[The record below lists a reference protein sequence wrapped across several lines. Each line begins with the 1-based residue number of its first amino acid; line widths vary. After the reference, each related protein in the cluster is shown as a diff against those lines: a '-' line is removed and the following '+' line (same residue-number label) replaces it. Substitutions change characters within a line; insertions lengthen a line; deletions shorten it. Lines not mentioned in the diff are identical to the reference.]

1 MIEILA
7 PCGGADALTAALNTG
22 ADAVYLGMTDF
33 SARKNA
39 KNFTPEET
47 AAAIRLCH
55 ASGVKV
61 HIAMNTLLF
70 DDELPKA
77 VKTAEALYEMG
88 ADALIVQDPGLA
100 RLLRAAIPEMPLHAS
115 TQMTITS
122 AAGAEFAKK
131 AGFSRAVLARELSLE
146 EIERV
151 VKNVAIET
159 EVFVHGALCV
169 SLSGQCLMS
178 AFYGGRSGNRGS
190 CAQPCRLCHTCGE
203 REYVLSLKDLSAV
216 ELLPRLNE
224 IGVTSA
230 KIEGRMKRPEY
241 VAAAVSACR
250 AALAGEKP
258 DLGRLRAVFSRS
270 GFTAAYLDGSLTEMQ
285 GRRTKEDVQ
294 SAERALKEIKTL
306 YEKPYKRYG
315 ADISIRIGRDRPIT
329 AEIAVTRGGKRISAA
344 YESPFFPEAARTRPI
359 TEEEIRD
366 RLGKLGGT
374 IFTLGETDISL
385 GEGLSVPASALNR
398 IRRELIE
405 RITEKLSEGKD

>member
-7 PCGGADALTAALNTG
+7 PCGGTDCLTAALNTG
-22 ADAVYLGMTDF
+22 ADAVYLGTTDF

-70 DDELPKA
+70 DDEMPKA
-77 VKTAEALYEMG
+77 VKAAEALYEMG
-88 ADALIVQDPGLA
+88 ADALIVQDLGLA
-100 RLLRAAIPEMPLHAS
+100 RLLRSALPKLPLHAS

-122 AAGAEFAKK
+122 AAGAEFAEK
-131 AGFSRAVLARELSLE
+131 AGFSRVVLARELSFG

-151 VKNVAIET
+151 VKSTRIET

-203 REYVLSLKDLSAV
+203 REYVLSLKDLCAI

-241 VAAAVSACR
+241 VAAAVTACR

-258 DLGRLRAVFSRS
+258 DLERLRAVFSRS
-270 GFTAAYLDGSLTEMQ
+270 GFTSAYLDGSLKEMQ
-285 GRRTKEDVQ
+285 GTRTKEDVQ
-294 SAERALKEIKTL
+294 SAERVLKELGTL
-306 YEKPYKRYG
+306 YEKPYKRYK
-315 ADISIRIGRDRPIT
+315 AALSVRIEAGLPIM
-329 AEIAVTRGGKRISAA
+329 AEITVTRGGERISAA
-344 YESPFFPEAARTRPI
+344 YESPFFPETARTRPI
-359 TEEEIRD
+359 TAEEVRE

-374 IFTLGETDISL
+374 IFTLGEASIAL
-385 GEGLSVPASALNR
+385 GEGLSVPASALNQ
-398 IRRELIE
+398 IRRELVG
-405 RITEKLSEGKD
+405 RLTEKLTEKGT